1 MKFKIQ
7 DLFFRDYWLQIL
19 TDSNTN
25 GCRTHVVSLISS
37 FEQNCLSWSAEKR
50 KLTFFFLN
58 QTVEMCKK

>member
-1 MKFKIQ
+1 MKFKIRY
-7 DLFFRDYWLQIL
+7 FFRVYWFQIL

-25 GCRTHVVSLISS
+25 GCRTHGVSSISS

-50 KLTFFFLN
+50 KLEFFFLN